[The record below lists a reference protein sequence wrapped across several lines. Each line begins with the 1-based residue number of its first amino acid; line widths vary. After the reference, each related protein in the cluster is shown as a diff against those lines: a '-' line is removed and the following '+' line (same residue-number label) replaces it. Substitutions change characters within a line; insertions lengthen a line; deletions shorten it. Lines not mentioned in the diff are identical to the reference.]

1 MTTTERDISDDMLAA
16 FDSVVGQGDTL
27 PLDELKKRYLG
38 SKFLDHNE
46 HQVFRTVIDLPVTVD
61 MVLGKQAGPVSKI
74 LDGLYELHGEA
85 ELNFVLNS
93 RYGGDTTLRVRKW
106 RDEEALRRAWREFAE
121 DEYKTKTVGGA
132 A

>member
-1 MTTTERDISDDMLAA
+1 MTTTERQISDDMLAA
-16 FDSVVGQGDTL
+16 FDAIVNQGETL

-74 LDGLYELHGEA
+74 LDGLYELHGEQ

-106 RDEEALRRAWREFAE
+106 RDEESLRRAWREFAE
-121 DEYKTKTVGGA
+121 DEYKTKTAGGVS
-132 A
+132 